1 MCIVCT
7 PLFAAYL
14 ASRDGEDRVDLQRRN
29 LLRAGGA
36 FAAVAATAGVPAAA
50 QTAAKPNEDQKADVL
65 FVGGD
70 IVTVNDR
77 QPDAEAVAVL
87 GGLIVGVGSRRKIE
101 AAFKGPKTRVIDLAG
116 GTLIP
121 GFVDPHSHI
130 AQYEMTWGTP
140 VLSPPPVGD
149 VRTINDIIVKMRN
162 FITEKNIPAGET
174 VFAMGYDD
182 SLLSESRHPTRV
194 DLDKIST
201 EHPVLLAHAS
211 GHLVTVNSLALQAV
225 KYTKDTSDP
234 KGGLIRR
241 DANGEPNGVAEELA
255 ALPFL
260 MLIKS
265 NPLEQRLKNLRE
277 IQDYYASLGVTTAQ
291 DGISMAPDIALLREA
306 ATRKELKID
315 IVSYPRWDQFNDV
328 LAGKRNLDVEIVPP
342 GTVGADGP
350 TRYLPGREAV
360 VSQDAR
366 VLVGVYRNRL
376 KFGGVKITG
385 DGSPQGK
392 TAFLT
397 KPYIKP
403 PAGTGVDYKGYPTVT
418 QEELDRWFD
427 LAWRNNLQLIVH
439 CNGDGA
445 ADQMISAV
453 RKTIAAQG
461 KRDLRPVM
469 IHAQMIRHDQVDA
482 MAELGIIP
490 SFFTAHT
497 FFWGDWHIAETVGP
511 ERAFG
516 MSPAAYALKKGLRFT
531 NHTDANVV
539 PPNHLTAMWTA
550 VNRVSRSGIIVG
562 PDERI
567 SPLEALKAVTLNAA
581 HQYFEES
588 FKGSIEV
595 GKLADLV
602 ILDKNPLKID
612 PMAIKDI
619 RVIQTIKD
627 GQTIYAA

>member
-1 MCIVCT
+1 
-7 PLFAAYL
+7 
-14 ASRDGEDRVDLQRRN
+14 
-29 LLRAGGA
+29 
-36 FAAVAATAGVPAAA
+36 
-50 QTAAKPNEDQKADVL
+50 
-65 FVGGD
+65 
-70 IVTVNDR
+70 
-77 QPDAEAVAVL
+77 
-87 GGLIVGVGSRRKIE
+87 
-101 AAFKGPKTRVIDLAG
+101 
-116 GTLIP
+116 
-121 GFVDPHSHI
+121 
-130 AQYEMTWGTP
+130 
-140 VLSPPPVGD
+140 
-149 VRTINDIIVKMRN
+149 
-162 FITEKNIPAGET
+162 
-174 VFAMGYDD
+174 
-182 SLLSESRHPTRV
+182 
-194 DLDKIST
+194 
-201 EHPVLLAHAS
+201 
-211 GHLVTVNSLALQAV
+211 
-225 KYTKDTSDP
+225 
-234 KGGLIRR
+234 
-241 DANGEPNGVAEELA
+241 
-255 ALPFL
+255 
-260 MLIKS
+260 
-265 NPLEQRLKNLRE
+265 
-277 IQDYYASLGVTTAQ
+277 
-291 DGISMAPDIALLREA
+291 
-306 ATRKELKID
+306 
-315 IVSYPRWDQFNDV
+315 
-328 LAGKRNLDVEIVPP
+328 
-342 GTVGADGP
+342 
-350 TRYLPGREAV
+350 
-360 VSQDAR
+360 
-366 VLVGVYRNRL
+366 
-376 KFGGVKITG
+376 VKITG

-397 KPYIKP
+397 KPYVKP